1 MSANSKIRSAIEKLR
16 TMWLTSFDARHGK
29 TDFYNYLNG
38 VWTLYAAWKK
48 ENTRKEN
55 KRIAARL
62 YDLKIRKNT
71 HTIRAIIDASAKD
84 EDPGVKSKWTRALQF
99 AARHS
104 QEIEEP
110 GLVKFLE
117 VNGGVAGCAKKGA
130 RRRSKVRPGEK
141 ARPG

>member
-55 KRIAARL
+55 KRIEPAFTTLRSGRTRTRSERSSMRPQRT
-62 YDLKIRKNT
+62 KIRGS
-71 HTIRAIIDASAKD
+71 RA
-84 EDPGVKSKWTRALQF
+84 
-99 AARHS
+99 
-104 QEIEEP
+104 
-110 GLVKFLE
+110 
-117 VNGGVAGCAKKGA
+117 NGQGPSNSPQDIAKK
-130 RRRSKVRPGEK
+130 
-141 ARPG
+141 